1 MTHHVTSRSKKIFFS
16 KILKTGIPENRQVLS
31 CFKSKFLCIHGAG
44 GGIEMRKKVFLLVFF
59 LRNMFI
65 NHFFNGFL
73 FWPFLKMRHEK
84 FNLLIVKLSS
94 FAISFYFLFT
104 PVFSH
109 YLENFNSIR
118 FSMDEMSC
126 YVKIVN
132 NSRKSEINRVLQHAL
147 DPLL

>member
-1 MTHHVTSRSKKIFFS
+1 
-16 KILKTGIPENRQVLS
+16 
-31 CFKSKFLCIHGAG
+31 
-44 GGIEMRKKVFLLVFF
+44 MRKKVFLLVFF

-73 FWPFLKMRHEK
+73 FWPFLKMCHEK
-84 FNLLIVKLSS
+84 FNLLIIKLSS

-118 FSMDEMSC
+118 FAMDEMSC